1 MNQSG
6 SRSSTK
12 RLRHDPKQGHVKNH
26 CRPSSI
32 KNKYIQQRLKEIFDQ
47 EHIKNFNLDQQK
59 VLQLLISQARP
70 CKERITAVHLQLL
83 ISQARPC
90 KERITAVH
98 LQQVA

>member
-70 CKERITAVHLQLL
+70 CKERITAVHLQ
-83 ISQARPC
+83 
-90 KERITAVH
+90 
-98 LQQVA
+98 QVA